1 MEEKTLLAFAKWMQS
16 KDEKLA
22 KVPVEQLAAKV
33 VEAMKTQ
40 EGQKQLAP
48 LFQQFQSEVS
58 EIMRSGGKMDYA
70 VKKMSEGSAISE
82 SAEYYDENGNKWSSR
97 EDYLN
102 DDRKKNPLKYSPVV
116 PALGHPLN
124 SSREFIDYDAAVAG
138 EYSDRIQNQN
148 GSITDSFGRNYGH
161 VIAPKPEVKFSGND
175 VITRTIV
182 DWDGDG
188 VRQKDTIYTINR
200 VLPMGYDFRHGRAS
214 DESVSKYRNRVN
226 SGWGWKR
233 KL

>member
-1 MEEKTLLAFAKWMQS
+1 MQS

-70 VKKMSEGSAISE
+70 VKRMSKGSTVSE
-82 SAEYYDENGNKWSSR
+82 SGDYYDENGNRWSSR
-97 EDYLN
+97 EDYLSA
-102 DDRKKNPLKYSPVV
+102 DRKKNPSKYSPVV
-116 PALGHPLN
+116 PALGHPIN
-124 SSREFIDYDAAVAG
+124 SSREFIDYDAEVAG
-138 EYSDRIQNQN
+138 EHSERIQNQD
-148 GSITDSFGRNYGH
+148 GTITDAFGRNYGH
-161 VIAPKPEVKFSGND
+161 VVAPKPEVRFSGND
-175 VITRTIV
+175 VVTRTIV

-188 VRQKDTIYTINR
+188 LRQKDTIYTINR
-200 VLPMGYDFRHGRAS
+200 VLPVGHDFRHDRAS
-214 DESVSKYRNRVN
+214 NKDVSKYRKRVN
-226 SGWGWKR
+226 TG
-233 KL
+233 